1 MHSESQ
7 HIRAGFNCSFFGLKT
22 LKYLNKLI
30 YFILIMSLKLEG
42 KVAVVTG
49 ASKGIGTAIAIDLA
63 AAGAKVA
70 VNYASDKD
78 GAEKTVNQIKANG
91 GEALAVQG
99 SVANAEDV
107 VQLFNET
114 VKAYG
119 KVDILVNNAG
129 VYAFQPLE
137 DITVEEYNRQ
147 FGINVLGP
155 ILASKEALKY
165 IPETGGSIIN
175 ISSVV
180 AVSPTANAAV
190 YSSTKGAL
198 DTLTRA
204 LADELAPK
212 NIRVNTVSPGLTATE
227 GGAAAGIKGSDFE
240 RAIIDRTPLGR
251 IGQPEDIAKAVT
263 FLASD
268 DAAWITGE
276 RINAAGGIR

>member
-1 MHSESQ
+1 
-7 HIRAGFNCSFFGLKT
+7 
-22 LKYLNKLI
+22 
-30 YFILIMSLKLEG
+30 MSLKLEG

-49 ASKGIGTAIAIDLA
+49 ASKGIGSGIAKDLA
-63 AAGAKVA
+63 AAGAKVV

-78 GAEKTVNQIKANG
+78 GADRTVTHINANG
-91 GEALAVQG
+91 GHAIAVKG
-99 SVANAEDV
+99 SVASAEDV
-107 VQLFNET
+107 AQLFSET
-114 VKAYG
+114 ATAFG

-137 DITVEEYNRQ
+137 EITVEEYNRQ
-147 FGINVLGP
+147 FSINVLGP

-165 IPETGGSIIN
+165 FPATGGSIIN

-227 GGAAAGIKGSDFE
+227 GADIAGIKGSEFAQ
-240 RAIIDRTPLGR
+240 AIIDRTPLKR
-251 IGQPEDIAKAVT
+251 IGEPEDIAKAVT

>member
-1 MHSESQ
+1 
-7 HIRAGFNCSFFGLKT
+7 
-22 LKYLNKLI
+22 
-30 YFILIMSLKLEG
+30 MSLKLEG

-63 AAGAKVA
+63 AAGAKVT
-70 VNYASDKD
+70 VNYASDKE
-78 GAEKTVNQIKANG
+78 GAEKTVNHIKANG
-91 GEALAVQG
+91 GEAIAVQG

-129 VYAFQPLE
+129 VYAFQALE

-227 GGAAAGIKGSDFE
+227 GGANAGIKGSDFE
-240 RAIIDRTPLGR
+240 KAIIDRTPLGR

>member
-1 MHSESQ
+1 
-7 HIRAGFNCSFFGLKT
+7 
-22 LKYLNKLI
+22 
-30 YFILIMSLKLEG
+30 MSLKLEG

-63 AAGAKVA
+63 AAGAKVT
-70 VNYASDKD
+70 VNYASDKE
-78 GAEKTVNQIKANG
+78 GAEKTVNHIKANG
-91 GEALAVQG
+91 GEAISVQG

-129 VYAFQPLE
+129 VYAFQALE

-227 GGAAAGIKGSDFE
+227 GGATAGIKGSDLE
-240 RAIIDRTPLGR
+240 KSIIDRTPLGR

>member
-1 MHSESQ
+1 
-7 HIRAGFNCSFFGLKT
+7 
-22 LKYLNKLI
+22 
-30 YFILIMSLKLEG
+30 MSLKLEG

>member
-1 MHSESQ
+1 
-7 HIRAGFNCSFFGLKT
+7 
-22 LKYLNKLI
+22 
-30 YFILIMSLKLEG
+30 MSSKLEG

-49 ASKGIGTAIAIDLA
+49 ASKGIGTAIAKDLA

-78 GAEKTVNQIKANG
+78 GAERTVNHIIANG
-91 GEALAVQG
+91 GEAIAVQG

-107 VQLFNET
+107 VQIFNET

-129 VYAFQPLE
+129 VYAFQALE
-137 DITVEEYNRQ
+137 DITVDEYNRQ

-155 ILASKEALKY
+155 ILTSKEALKY
-165 IPETGGSIIN
+165 FPATGGSIIN
-175 ISSVV
+175 ISSIV
-180 AVSPTANAAV
+180 AVSPSPSAAV

-204 LADELAPK
+204 LASELAPK

-227 GGAAAGIKGSDFE
+227 GGDTAGIRGSE
-240 RAIIDRTPLGR
+240 LEKTIIAGTPLGR
-251 IGQPEDIAKAVT
+251 IGQPEDIAGAVT